1 MYFKNLSYYMKNYLK
16 ANQKIELQKIIV
28 FKDRNNVFSF
38 ILYLIIQLVENV

>member
-1 MYFKNLSYYMKNYLK
+1 MYFKNSSYYIKNYLK

-28 FKDRNNVFSF
+28 PKNKNNVFSF